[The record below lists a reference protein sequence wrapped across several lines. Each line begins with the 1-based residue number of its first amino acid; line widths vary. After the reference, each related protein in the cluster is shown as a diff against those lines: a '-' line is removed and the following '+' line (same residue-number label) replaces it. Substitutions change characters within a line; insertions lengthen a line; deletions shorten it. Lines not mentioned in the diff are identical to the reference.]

1 MKKIRQIIATGL
13 ALMLMLCAAPQA
25 WAASTTVSTNRSTVT
40 VGQTVTA
47 TVTFSGSMAAVQ
59 FLVNY
64 SPSVLRYE
72 SYSSSAD
79 LTVNATSGVITA
91 AVMTSNG
98 ANASSI
104 SCSFTFTAVAGGSSS
119 VGVYVNDCIDEE
131 GSPVPCS
138 DGSATVTVN
147 ASSGTS
153 VPPQSSQSSSA
164 PEVEADPI
172 EVTVNGMAKH
182 VVRSLAGIEVPE
194 EFETAE
200 DEYGGEMIEVARG
213 IDQDILLM
221 YLTDTDGTNGGFYRY
236 IRSEN
241 AFYPFYRM
249 TVNAS
254 RYTVMDL
261 PEEAEVPE
269 GWTKITFEYGDQLIP
284 GYKQDGVEQGLWLI
298 YASNGKGDTGF
309 YLYDPMEGTVQRYVQ
324 ATDLSAGNPDG
335 VIDQKGTFFERLLAD
350 RDIFVTVCVSW
361 ALIVLIAGAWLVTHF
376 ARKNALVSD
385 KKRRKKEEKVTK
397 KLEKRAARAAK
408 KSKMEA
414 QPLEIGVL
422 EEDVIEADAVSAEE
436 AASETAQEPE
446 MIEISFEEKSE

>member
-1 MKKIRQIIATGL
+1 MKKIRQIIATVL
-13 ALMLMLCAAPQA
+13 AVMLMLCAAPQV
-25 WAASTTVSTNRSTVT
+25 WAANTTVSTSRSAMT

-59 FLVNY
+59 FTVNY

-79 LTVNATSGVITA
+79 LTVNATSGILTA
-91 AVMTSNG
+91 AVMTANG
-98 ANASSI
+98 ANAASI

-119 VGVYVNDCIDEE
+119 VGVYVTDCIDEE
-131 GSPVPCS
+131 GSPVTCS

-147 ASSGTS
+147 HSGTS

-172 EVTVNGMAKH
+172 VVTVDGTAKH

-200 DEYGGEMIEVARG
+200 DEYAGEIVEVARG
-213 IDQDILLM
+213 INQDILLM
-221 YLTDTDGTNGGFYRY
+221 YLTDADGSGGGFYRY
-236 IRSEN
+236 VRLED
-241 AFYPFYRM
+241 AFYPFYCM

-254 RYTVMDL
+254 RYTVMAL
-261 PEEAEVPE
+261 PENVSVPD
-269 GWTKITFEYGDQLIP
+269 GWSLIRFEYGDQLIP

-324 ATDLSAGNPDG
+324 PTDLPASNPDG
-335 VIDQKGTFFERLLAD
+335 MTAHKGTFFERLLAD

-361 ALIVLIAGAWLVTHF
+361 ALIVLIAGAWLISHL
-376 ARKNALVSD
+376 ARKNAQVSD
-385 KKRRKKEEKVTK
+385 KKRKKKEEKVTK

-408 KSKMEA
+408 KSQWEP
-414 QPLEIGVL
+414 QLLEIGVL
-422 EEDVIEADAVSAEE
+422 EEDPIEEESVSTEVPTEDAAE
-436 AASETAQEPE
+436 EPE
-446 MIEISFEEKSE
+446 MIEISFEKESE

>member
-1 MKKIRQIIATGL
+1 MKKIRQIIATVL
-13 ALMLMLCAAPQA
+13 AVMLMLCAAPQA
-25 WAASTTVSTNRSTVT
+25 WAASTAVSTNRSTAT

-59 FLVNY
+59 FSVNY

-91 AVMTSNG
+91 AAMTANG

-104 SCSFTFTAVAGGSSS
+104 RCSFTFTAVAGGSSN

-131 GSPVPCS
+131 GTPVTCS

-164 PEVEADPI
+164 PEVKADPI
-172 EVTVNGMAKH
+172 EVTVNGTTKH
-182 VVRSLAGIEVPE
+182 IVRSLAGIEVPE

-200 DEYGGEMIEVARG
+200 DEYAGEMIEVARG
-213 IDQDILLM
+213 INLDILLM
-221 YLTDTDGTNGGFYRY
+221 YLTDADGSNGGFYRY
-236 IRSEN
+236 VRSEN
-241 AFYPFYRM
+241 AFYPFYHM

-261 PEEAEVPE
+261 PDQADEPE
-269 GWTKITFEYGDQLIP
+269 GWKRIAFEYGDQLIP
-284 GYKQDGVEQGLWLI
+284 GYKQEGVEQGLWLI

-324 ATDLSAGNPDG
+324 PTDLPASDSDG
-335 VIDQKGTFFERLLAD
+335 MIEKKGTFFERLLAD

-361 ALIVLIAGAWLVTHF
+361 ALIVLIAGAWLVTHL
-376 ARKNALVSD
+376 ARKNAQVSD
-385 KKRRKKEEKVTK
+385 KKRKKKEEKVTK

-408 KSKMEA
+408 KSKTEA

-422 EEDVIEADAVSAEE
+422 EEESSESEAVRPESADES
-436 AASETAQEPE
+436 ADEPE